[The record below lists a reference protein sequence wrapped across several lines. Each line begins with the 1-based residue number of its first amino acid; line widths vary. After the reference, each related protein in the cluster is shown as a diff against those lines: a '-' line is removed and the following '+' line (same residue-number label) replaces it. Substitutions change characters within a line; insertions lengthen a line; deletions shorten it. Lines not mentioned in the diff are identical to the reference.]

1 MTVSSRMTVS
11 LCAGFVSGGRGI
23 CICGMYGFGSIVDG
37 EIEDTDV
44 NDVTDD
50 EDADERIEGRE
61 PPDC

>member
-1 MTVSSRMTVS
+1 MTVS

-50 EDADERIEGRE
+50 AEERIEGRE